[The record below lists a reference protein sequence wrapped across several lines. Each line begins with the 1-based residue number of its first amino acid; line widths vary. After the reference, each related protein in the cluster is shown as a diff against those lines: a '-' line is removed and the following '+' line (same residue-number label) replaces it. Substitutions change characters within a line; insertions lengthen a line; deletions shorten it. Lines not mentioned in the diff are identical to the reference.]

1 MLFHEM
7 KSIRIHW
14 VTTPLRVWT
23 LKHKKEFVLG
33 KVWFKIKKR
42 YKLSHFWSGP
52 SCSILWAGKT
62 KHSFMGMEGKKK
74 TAVNIPNIYIYFQ
87 NTSCVSLKKGCYLL
101 KHGSFLMKLVV
112 FHWKLVIFHG
122 KNVVFHWKISLF
134 LFFNIW

>member
-33 KVWFKIKKR
+33 KVSFKIKKR

-62 KHSFMGMEGKKK
+62 KHSFMGMEGKKNCSK
-74 TAVNIPNIYIYFQ
+74 YTKYLYIFSKYKLCFIEKGLLFVETWQ
-87 NTSCVSLKKGCYLL
+87 FFNEIGCFSLKTG
-101 KHGSFLMKLVV
+101 HFS
-112 FHWKLVIFHG
+112 W
-122 KNVVFHWKISLF
+122 KNVVFHWKIGLL